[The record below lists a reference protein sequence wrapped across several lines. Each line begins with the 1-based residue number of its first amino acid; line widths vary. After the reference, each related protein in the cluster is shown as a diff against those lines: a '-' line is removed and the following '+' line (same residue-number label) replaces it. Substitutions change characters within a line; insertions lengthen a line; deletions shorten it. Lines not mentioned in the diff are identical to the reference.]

1 MRAVLRCTV
10 MLRIPAPFHFA
21 TERGLALG
29 DPVDALHEA
38 YGDTVPVRTATPG
51 PGQPPT
57 AVFRVTEQGGTLSG
71 VLEGAGGSATVASIF
86 AGDLC

>member
-1 MRAVLRCTV
+1 VHVPPGPR
-10 MLRIPAPFHFA
+10 APFHFA
-21 TERGLALG
+21 TARGLALG

-38 YGDTVPVRTATPG
+38 YGDKVPLRAATPG

-57 AVFRVTEQGGTLSG
+57 AVFRVTERGGTLSG
-71 VLEGAGGSATVASIF
+71 VVEGTGGSATVASVF